1 MRLILNILL
10 IIVIV
15 STLCICVIKP
25 DMHKNILVFD
35 SAYKIAPEEEVA
47 VKNEIIPIMEQPTQP
62 KPTVKLVEKKV
73 VMPKVETKIRPK
85 QTVKSTQTTTLLPKQ
100 TTVAQTKTVT
110 PKSLV
115 KQETK
120 TVTPTPVVKEETKT
134 VIPKAETVVKQ
145 ETVKPV
151 QTVKEIVTVTPP
163 PKVLTPQEEVVV
175 WNEWRSRLQNKVMQD
190 VKLPLMPT
198 GTIFKFSFSVDKY
211 GKVSNLQTWAEP
223 SSYTPYAIQYIAPVI
238 RSYQGREIL
247 KFPSGSS
254 RVTTDVKGGWK
265 ISDNEKYSTSD
276 NYNDIERIRN

>member
-1 MRLILNILL
+1 MRLILNILF
-10 IIVIV
+10 VIV
-15 STLCICVIKP
+15 VASTLCICAIKP
-25 DMHKNILVFD
+25 DMHKTVLVFD
-35 SAYKIAPEEEVA
+35 SAYKIAPEEEAA
-47 VKNEIIPIMEQPTQP
+47 VKNEVIPIMEQPTQP

-73 VMPKVETKIRPK
+73 ALPKVETTYKPK
-85 QTVKSTQTTTLLPKQ
+85 ETVNTTQTTKSAPKQ

-110 PKSLV
+110 PKPVV

-120 TVTPTPVVKEETKT
+120 TVTPKPVVKEETKT
-134 VIPKAETVVKQ
+134 VIPKTETVVKQ
-145 ETVKPV
+145 ETTKPV
-151 QTVKEIVTVTPP
+151 QTVNETVTVTPP

-190 VKLPLMPT
+190 VKLPLVPT

-247 KFPSGSS
+247 KFPNGSS
-254 RVTTDVKGGWK
+254 RITTDVKGGWK
-265 ISDNEKYSTSD
+265 ISDNEKYSTSA
-276 NYNDIERIRN
+276 NYNDIERIKN

>member
-10 IIVIV
+10 LIVVV
-15 STLCICVIKP
+15 STLCICAIKP
-25 DMHKNILVFD
+25 DMHKTILVFD
-35 SAYKIAPEEEVA
+35 SAYKIAPEEEA
-47 VKNEIIPIMEQPTQP
+47 AAKNEIIPIMEQTTQP
-62 KPTVKLVEKKV
+62 KPSVKLVEKKV
-73 VMPKVETKIRPK
+73 ALPKVETTIKPK
-85 QTVKSTQTTTLLPKQ
+85 QTVKTTQTTNMTPKQ
-100 TTVAQTKTVT
+100 ATVAQTKTVA
-110 PKSLV
+110 PKPIV

-120 TVTPTPVVKEETKT
+120 SITPTSVVKQETKIVTPKT
-134 VIPKAETVVKQ
+134 ETVVKQ
-145 ETVKPV
+145 ETTKPV
-151 QTVKEIVTVTPP
+151 QTVKETVTVTPP

-175 WNEWRSRLQNKVMQD
+175 WNEWRSKLQNKVMQD

-211 GKVSNLQTWAEP
+211 GKVYNLQTWAEP

-254 RVTTDVKGGWK
+254 RITTDVKGGWR